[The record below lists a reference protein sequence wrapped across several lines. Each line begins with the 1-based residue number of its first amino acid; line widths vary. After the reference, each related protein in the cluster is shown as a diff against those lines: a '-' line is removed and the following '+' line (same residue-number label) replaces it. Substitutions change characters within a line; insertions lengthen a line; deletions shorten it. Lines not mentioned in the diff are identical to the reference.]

1 MDRACWGFLRGVEKP
16 EGGFMCAVGV
26 KEAGIWP
33 VDLAVEDIATVGG
46 ENDGAE
52 DLDPLENV
60 GIVARG
66 IPDGL
71 GEDWGH
77 GRGPSSMAR
86 ISSRD
91 SRTGKG
97 GFPGTEMT
105 EPVSRDSIQ
114 AM

>member
-1 MDRACWGFLRGVEKP
+1 MCAEGVE
-16 EGGFMCAVGV
+16 
-26 KEAGIWP
+26 EAGIRP
-33 VDLAVEDIATVGG
+33 VDLAVEDVATVGG
-46 ENDGAE
+46 ENDRPE

-60 GIVARG
+60 GIVAG
-66 IPDGL
+66 GVPDGL